1 MNTEH
6 CRQLTDKEQITDLL
20 TSQKHMT
27 CTYNT
32 YCNETATQELRAC
45 MLSILR
51 DEHTIGEELFDTM
64 NKKGW
69 YPVEKAE
76 EQKISQAKSQF
87 NQPAT
92 V

>member
-1 MNTEH
+1 MNTQC

-27 CTYNT
+27 CTYNS
-32 YCNETATQELRAC
+32 YCNESATSELRSTL
-45 MLSILR
+45 LSILR
-51 DEHTIGEELFDTM
+51 DEHTIGEELFNTM
-64 NKKGW
+64 SQKGW

-76 EQKISQAKSQF
+76 DQKLNQAKSQF
-87 NQPAT
+87 NQMAS

>member
-1 MNTEH
+1 MNTQD
-6 CRQLTDKEQITDLL
+6 CRQLTDKEQISDLL

-32 YCNETATQELRAC
+32 YCNESATPELRSC
-45 MLSILR
+45 LLSILR
-51 DEHTIGEELFDTM
+51 DEHTIAEELFNTM
-64 NKKGW
+64 NTKGW

-76 EQKISQAKSQF
+76 EQKLNMAKSQF
-87 NQPAT
+87 NQMAN